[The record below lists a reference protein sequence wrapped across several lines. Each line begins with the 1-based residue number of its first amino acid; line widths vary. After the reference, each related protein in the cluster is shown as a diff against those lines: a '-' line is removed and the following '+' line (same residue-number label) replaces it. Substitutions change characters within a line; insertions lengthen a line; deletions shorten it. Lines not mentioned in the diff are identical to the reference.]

1 MSASSSHG
9 QLPESVVPAE
19 LLCDRHAPDAT
30 AFTVIDGD
38 LNPTQLTYGE
48 IRTRSEQAAAAFAG
62 LGVKPGD
69 RVATLMGKSA
79 DLVVVLLGLWR
90 LGAVHVPLFT
100 AFATPAIRVRLERSG
115 AVVVV
120 TDAGQRNK
128 LVEGGLA
135 EDLGLQLIV
144 AGGGTEPAEGDLALT
159 SLLDSH
165 EPGFEA
171 ASRALEDP
179 LVEIFTSGT
188 TGAPKGVAVPVR
200 ALEAFDAYLRFG
212 LDVAEDDVFWNAADP
227 GWAYGL
233 YYGILAPMY
242 AGRANLLLTTG
253 FNADVAW
260 QVLDKFRVTNFAAAP
275 TIFRSMRAARPDG
288 VPGLALRVASSAGEP
303 LDAATI
309 DWAKSHLGTV
319 IRDHYGQ
326 TEMGMCIING
336 WQSEVLGDLRPG
348 SMGTPMPGYAA
359 AVLEM
364 ESDVEASPGTPGRVA
379 IDVPNSPLMW
389 FAGYTNDPEKTAE
402 RYSTGGRWYFTGDSG
417 RMDDDGYFF
426 FSSRDDDVVIMA
438 GYRIGPFEVESVL
451 STHPAVREVAV
462 IGVPDELRGERLEAC
477 VVLTDPALGTP
488 EIVEE
493 LKQLVKK
500 QYAAHAYPRNVH
512 FVDELPKTPSGKVQR
527 FVLRHNFGVPPVP
540 TSS

>member
-1 MSASSSHG
+1 MSASSSQG
-9 QLPESVVPAE
+9 QQPESVIPAE
-19 LLCDRHAPDAT
+19 LLCDRHDPDAT
-30 AFTVIDGD
+30 AFTIVDAD
-38 LNPTQLTYGE
+38 LQATRLTYGE
-48 IRTRSEQAAAAFAG
+48 IRTRSEQAAAAFQG

-79 DLVVVLLGLWR
+79 DLVVVLVGLWR

-135 EDLGLQLIV
+135 EDLGLQLII
-144 AGGGTEPAEGDLALT
+144 AGAGTEPAEGDLALNP
-159 SLLDSH
+159 LLDSH
-165 EPGFEA
+165 EAGFEA
-171 ASRALEDP
+171 VSRAQDDP

-188 TGAPKGVAVPVR
+188 TGAPKGVPVPVR
-200 ALEAFDAYLRFG
+200 ALEAFDAYFTYG
-212 LDVAEDDVFWNAADP
+212 LDVRDDDVFWNAADP

-242 AGRANLLLTTG
+242 AGRVNLLLTTG
-253 FNADVAW
+253 FSADIAW
-260 QVLDKFRVTNFAAAP
+260 DVLKKFQVTNFAAAP
-275 TIFRSMRAARPDG
+275 TIFRSMRAAQPDG
-288 VPGLALRVASSAGEP
+288 VDGLALRVASSAGEP
-303 LDAATI
+303 LDASTIEWAT
-309 DWAKSHLGTV
+309 SRLGTV
-319 IRDHYGQ
+319 IRDQYGQ

-336 WQSEVLGDLRPG
+336 WHEDVVGELRPG

-364 ESDVEASPGTPGRVA
+364 ESDGPATPGTTGRVA
-379 IDVPNSPLMW
+379 IDVKASPLMW
-389 FAGYTNDPEKTAE
+389 FSGYTNDAEKTAE
-402 RYSTGGRWYFTGDSG
+402 RYSKDGRWYFTGDSG
-417 RMDDDGYFF
+417 WMDEDGYFF

-438 GYRIGPFEVESVL
+438 GYRIGPFEVESVM

-477 VVLTDPALGTP
+477 VVLNDPSSSSSDLVT
-488 EIVEE
+488 E
-493 LKQLVKK
+493 LQQLVKK

-512 FVDELPKTPSGKVQR
+512 FVDELPKTPSGKIQR
-527 FVLRHNFGVPPVP
+527 FVLRKEFGV
-540 TSS
+540 